1 MVKAKGIV
9 FKPSKENQLFLGTN
23 HNVLYCSESIFT
35 NLGRVLC
42 FPKSLASR
50 RVLLLGKQQQQHL

>member
-42 FPKSLASR
+42 FPKSLASQC
-50 RVLLLGKQQQQHL
+50 VLLLGKQQQQHL